1 MQLRRLLEKL
11 PLANQLPQRG
21 EASAKTAV
29 KAKTSVVL
37 GATLGIALVVA
48 IALTSLFGEILEAV
62 GEEDGVAVWDRPV
75 LDWVLS
81 IRTEGLN
88 SFVAW
93 YSNTGGP
100 IWQPIVTGIVV
111 LALAWRWRDITP
123 LVLTVVAVGGS
134 LLITVLG
141 KHYIGRARPPIEEAI
156 PPHESSMSFPSGH
169 SLNALVIA
177 GIVAYLLIRHFWDKG
192 PWVRWLIGAVATV
205 YAVSMGLSR
214 VYLGHHWLTDVFGAW
229 AIGLAWLAV
238 VIACHRVWRAVR
250 DRTERGPVEEER
262 ARE

>member
-1 MQLRRLLEKL
+1 MRLPTVLEKL
-11 PLANQLPQRG
+11 PLVSRIPRDL
-21 EASAKTAV
+21 SD
-29 KAKTSVVL
+29 KAKAALVLSATLAVAL
-37 GATLGIALVVA
+37 GAA
-48 IALTSLFGEILEAV
+48 IALTHLFGEILEAV
-62 GEEDGVAVWDRPV
+62 GEKDGVAAWDRPV

-81 IRTEGLN
+81 IRTDAVN

-100 IWQPIVTGIVV
+100 IWQPILTGIVV
-111 LALAWRWRDITP
+111 LLLCWQWRDITP
-123 LVLTVVAVGGS
+123 LILTLIAAGGS

-141 KHYIGRARPPIEEAI
+141 KRIIGRARPPLEEAI

-177 GIVAYLLIRHFWDKG
+177 GILAYLLIRHFWDRSQ
-192 PWVRWLIGAVATV
+192 WVKWLIGGLAAL

-250 DRTERGPVEEER
+250 SRSENGPVEEEG
-262 ARE
+262 ARG